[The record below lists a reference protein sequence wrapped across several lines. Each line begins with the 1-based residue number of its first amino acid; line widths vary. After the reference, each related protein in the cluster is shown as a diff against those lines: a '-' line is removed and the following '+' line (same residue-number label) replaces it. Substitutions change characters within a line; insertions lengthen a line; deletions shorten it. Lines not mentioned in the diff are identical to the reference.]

1 MQNRRIFIKTNR
13 MISLEGIDQR
23 WPDGQPQMDFHG
35 TLSLSHGLPIGFA
48 AKTNVRGLS
57 WPPTMLGLELVLSN
71 DVLLQ
76 YDLYIYMYR
85 RYMWKLQEA
94 GFDFGNCTR
103 KLLRNDENCQQF
115 IKFRA
120 SLRNWTL
127 SISYDIW
134 ECQEWQLRFP
144 KLPRQTIKIFEH
156 VRVSIALGSSILTR
170 S

>member
-1 MQNRRIFIKTNR
+1 MDLTEGIGHHDIMQNRRIFINQNKKNPDIARRNR
-13 MISLEGIDQR
+13 FNRSEMTRGTA
-23 WPDGQPQMDFHG
+23 PDGFPMG
-35 TLSLSHGLPIGFA
+35 PSAWSSHGLPIGFA
-48 AKTNVRGLS
+48 AKTHVRGLS

-76 YDLYIYMYR
+76 YDIYICNYC

-103 KLLRNDENCQQF
+103 KLLRNDEDCQQF

-127 SISYDIW
+127 SIGYDIW
-134 ECQEWQLRFP
+134 EC
-144 KLPRQTIKIFEH
+144 
-156 VRVSIALGSSILTR
+156 
-170 S
+170 